1 MPSLFIR
8 FSRFLSFYSWYQFNS
23 PVSLIVQLHYLL
35 SFLLVHIFLLIH
47 TVFTLL
53 NPFTAKLSVLC
64 LWFRFPFTTAATNF
78 LSTLLAK
85 FLYGFCCCFLQYILL
100 LNTNIILIVIT
111 FFKTEYEELDKHA
124 RKYIHKKMK
133 VLKKKLYTG
142 VYFFSIIFD
151 VPVKRFSNELLV

>member
-1 MPSLFIR
+1 MS
-8 FSRFLSFYSWYQFNS
+8 
-23 PVSLIVQLHYLL
+23 
-35 SFLLVHIFLLIH
+35 
-47 TVFTLL
+47 
-53 NPFTAKLSVLC
+53 SVK
-64 LWFRFPFTTAATNF
+64 R
-78 LSTLLAK
+78 
-85 FLYGFCCCFLQYILL
+85 CFLQYILL